1 MIKETGRTDWGVY
14 VCISSPVLKIVYFG
28 FKVQIPLLPFTTP
41 VMLSK
46 WIYLSVLQYSNI

>member
-1 MIKETGRTDWGVY
+1 MIKEIGRTDWGVY
-14 VCISSPVLKIVYFG
+14 LCISSPVLKIAYSG
-28 FKVQIPLLPFTTP
+28 FKVQSPLSTLTTP